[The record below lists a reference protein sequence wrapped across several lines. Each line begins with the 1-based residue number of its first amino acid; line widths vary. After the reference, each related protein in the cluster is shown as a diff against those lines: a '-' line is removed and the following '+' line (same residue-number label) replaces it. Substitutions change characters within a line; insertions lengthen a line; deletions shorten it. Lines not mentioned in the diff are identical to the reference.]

1 MVKNINSLDFHERL
15 ENAISWDVDKF
26 SDDTN
31 LAAEEIITCV
41 LLWPTNVYSS
51 IHWMIVA
58 VFLKGL
64 VYSGA
69 LTVIWQL
76 FIL

>member
-51 IHWMIVA
+51 IH
-58 VFLKGL
+58 
-64 VYSGA
+64 
-69 LTVIWQL
+69 
-76 FIL
+76 